1 MLTDKA
7 LSLKQKDVI
16 KLQDEMLLDIE
27 SGVGRLHE
35 KALQIGDEAKT
46 HTRLLD
52 DLDSNVDIAT
62 AALQVRGLQICV
74 SFNEL
79 IFVSS
84 PFFSFFLCLF
94 LCLLIGGSKT
104 C

>member
-7 LSLKQKDVI
+7 LSLKQKDVL
-16 KLQDEMLLDIE
+16 KLQDDMLLDIE

-62 AALQVRGLQICV
+62 AALQVSAFG
-74 SFNEL
+74 
-79 IFVSS
+79 FV
-84 PFFSFFLCLF
+84 
-94 LCLLIGGSKT
+94 
-104 C
+104 

>member
-7 LSLKQKDVI
+7 LSLKQKDVL
-16 KLQDEMLLDIE
+16 KLQDDMLLDIE

-62 AALQVRGLQICV
+62 AALQVSAFR
-74 SFNEL
+74 
-79 IFVSS
+79 
-84 PFFSFFLCLF
+84 FL
-94 LCLLIGGSKT
+94 
-104 C
+104 